1 MASITLRSTKGSP
14 LTNTEVD
21 NNFSNINTEVGTK
34 LTATSYTAA
43 DVLTKIK
50 TVDGIGSGL
59 DADLLDGLASSSANT
74 ASTVVTRDSL
84 GGFSAGAI
92 IGTSFTGAV
101 IGNVTGN
108 ATTATNGVVTTG
120 SYSDPAWIISLA
132 ASKVGLGNVTNESK
146 ATMFT
151 SPTFTGVPISTT
163 AAAATN
169 TTQIATCA
177 FVGTAVTN
185 GLATLGNMSAQASSN
200 VTITG
205 GSINSITVSTIGSNS
220 TGTKTISTAAP
231 TGGVNGDVWYRV

>member
-21 NNFSNINTEVGTK
+21 NNFSNINAEVSTK
-34 LTATSYTAA
+34 LTASLYTAA

-50 TVDGIGSGL
+50 TVDGAGSGL
-59 DADLLDGLASSSANT
+59 DSDFLDGLSASSANT
-74 ASTVVTRDSL
+74 VSTIVARDGT

-92 IGTSFTGAV
+92 IATSFTGPLT
-101 IGNVTGN
+101 GNVTG
-108 ATTATNGVVTTG
+108 TVTDGVVTTG
-120 SYSDPAWIISLA
+120 SYSNPTWLTINAT
-132 ASKVGLGNVTNESK
+132 KVGLGNVTNESK

-185 GLATLGNMSAQASSN
+185 GLATLGNMSAQNSST
-200 VTITG
+200 VSITG
-205 GSINSITVSTIGSNS
+205 GTINSITITSIGTNS